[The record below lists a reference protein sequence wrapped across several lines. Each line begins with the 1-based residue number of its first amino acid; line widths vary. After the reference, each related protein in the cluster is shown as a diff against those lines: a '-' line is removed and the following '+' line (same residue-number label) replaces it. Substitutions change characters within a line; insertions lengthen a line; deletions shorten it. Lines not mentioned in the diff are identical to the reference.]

1 MAEIE
6 IPQPDEMHEKAE
18 NPFTRTVALFVA
30 LYAVGLAFAAFGGNN
45 TAKELFVLKQ
55 EEART
60 ESAAKQDE
68 FNTWNQFQAKAIREA
83 LYRNQGEML
92 ESEAEAGT
100 LTAARAKLQK
110 KMAEQEARMKA
121 DKEELAAKAKSI
133 REKGE
138 HAVEHIR
145 GELHTLQR
153 KDPYFD
159 FAEVAF
165 QLAIV
170 LASVAMLAG
179 KKWAFALSL
188 VLSIV
193 ALILT
198 INGFFLFVPVPG
210 LDPGPL
216 AAAAGASHG
225 H

>member
-6 IPQPDEMHEKAE
+6 IPQPDEIHEKAE

-45 TAKELFVLKQ
+45 AAKEMFILKQ

-92 ESEAEAGT
+92 EAGLDAGT
-100 LTAARAKLQK
+100 PAPARITLLK
-110 KMAEQEARMKA
+110 KMADQEARMKA
-121 DKEELAAKAKSI
+121 DKDELSGKAKAIREEGEKKVAHIREEL
-133 REKGE
+133 
-138 HAVEHIR
+138 HVQ
-145 GELHTLQR
+145 QR
-153 KDPYFD
+153 RDPYFD

-165 QLAIV
+165 QLGIV
-170 LASVAMLAG
+170 LASVAMLSG
-179 KKWAFALSL
+179 KKWAFAFSV
-188 VLSIV
+188 VLAI
-193 ALILT
+193 ATMELT
-198 INGFFLFVPVPG
+198 VNGFFLSVSVPG

-216 AAAAGASHG
+216 AAHGAAAH
-225 H
+225 